1 MFKYYVCNEFGQ
13 TISEHFNE
21 GDAMENCNWANGESV
36 SRQPIK
42 EKENDTEVR

>member
-36 SRQPIK
+36 SRQPIT
-42 EKENDTEVR
+42 KENEDGN